1 MRTNKDTE
9 TKRLIREL
17 CSLSMKKRPKVV
29 AGRCVMAKQV
39 GDGLFFCPMVECQG
53 CEAKGIGK

>member
-17 CSLSMKKRPKVV
+17 CSLRTKKRPRVM

-39 GDGLFFCPMVECQG
+39 EKGLFFCPMVGCRG
-53 CEAKGIGK
+53 CEEAE

>member
-17 CSLSMKKRPKVV
+17 CSLRTKKRPRVM

-39 GDGLFFCPMVECQG
+39 GDGLFFCPMVGCQG
-53 CEAKGIGK
+53 REKEV

>member
-29 AGRCVMAKQV
+29 AGRCVMAKRV
-39 GDGLFFCPMVECQG
+39 DDEKYVCPMVGCRG
-53 CEAKGIGK
+53 CEKGV

>member
-17 CSLSMKKRPKVV
+17 CSLSTEKRPRVM
-29 AGRCVMAKQV
+29 AGRCVMAKRV
-39 GDGLFFCPMVECQG
+39 GDGRAFCPMVSCQKCG
-53 CEAKGIGK
+53 AKEATK